1 MSISSLAITAD
12 LSPDFGAARSQ
23 GQRPTCLACAASAC
37 RTCAVGNG
45 CGEMSVEFAFY
56 HAVERMVAKDRS
68 TGVNFGAISTALGV
82 DGQPKEEG
90 WPYIPD
96 LGPNDAWSPP
106 VAPGDIFHGKL
117 GRMSLDLGSVRDAL
131 DKRIPV
137 LLIMDVSKSF
147 FRPATGKIINAA
159 STERA
164 EGIHAVIAVGYGNLD
179 KAASYL
185 VRNSWGEKWGMNG
198 YAWLHE
204 DYLEPRLRVAGVF
217 SQEAQT
223 L

>member
-1 MSISSLAITAD
+1 MSISSLAITVD

-23 GQRPTCLACAASAC
+23 GRRPTCLAFAASDCHVHAL
-37 RTCAVGNG
+37 GNG
-45 CGEMSVEFAFY
+45 SGELSAEYAFY
-56 HAVERMVAKDRS
+56 YAVERMVAKDRS
-68 TGVNFGAISTALGV
+68 TGLNFGAISTALRV
-82 DGQPKEEG
+82 DGQPKEAG

-96 LGPNDAWSPP
+96 LGPDDDWSPP
-106 VAPGDIFHGKL
+106 VDPGDIFHGKL

-137 LLIMDVSKSF
+137 LLIMDVSRSF
-147 FRPATGKIINAA
+147 FRPTAGKIINAV
-159 STERA
+159 STESA
-164 EGIHAVIAVGYGNLD
+164 EAIHAVVAVGYGHLD

-185 VRNSWGEKWGMNG
+185 VRNSWGEKWGSGG

-204 DYLEPRLRVAGVF
+204 EYLEPRLRLAGVF

-223 L
+223 